1 MVVITGKIT
10 LQSQNSFDSFRKRIP
25 MKFFWSFCV
34 LAPLLFLIVA
44 ISDGFFASASEPQT
58 NYNTSVPAEKDSLVT
73 VTITFAGDLM
83 CHSPQFNNARQSD
96 GTYNF
101 NPSWDAI
108 KPFLSAADFTIGN
121 LETTCAGSASGFS
134 GYPAFNTPDE
144 YIAALKYAGFDMLA
158 TSNNHSM
165 DTGEKGLERTIGII
179 KQNGLAY
186 TGTFLSQ
193 ADRDSIR
200 IVNLKGLKV
209 AVLNYTYGTNGAYP
223 SAEHAYKLNVFD
235 STLVKNDMAAA
246 RKNGAEIVLVFYHWG
261 VEYRADPMWPKQDS
275 MMQCAIHSGADLII
289 GSHPHVVGPV
299 TFFKGEGS
307 KLDSG
312 LVAWTMGNFISN
324 QSKRYQDAGLVLTVE
339 LTKNVNT
346 GAVSISKTS
355 YMPTWVYRGSDP
367 SNKNYVVMPAN
378 ILTTGDSVP
387 SWIREDSK
395 LKMNEAFSDTKAMV
409 TRYSNKPEIMQVN
422 KTIPKARLRKIVY
435 KPEIINP
442 NSEAGVVTLKL
453 SVNREGNVVNVKD
466 IPSKSTTTNAEQIA
480 VAKQSALQFRI
491 EPCSECPETEFIDL
505 EIQFTAK

>member
-1 MVVITGKIT
+1 MVVITGNIPHHSET
-10 LQSQNSFDSFRKRIP
+10 ALARFRNSIS

-44 ISDGFFASASEPQT
+44 MSDGFFASASEPHS
-58 NYNTSVPAEKDSLVT
+58 NNAASLVSDKDSLVT
-73 VTITFAGDLM
+73 VSITFAGDLM

-121 LETTCAGSASGFS
+121 LETTCAGAGSGFS

-200 IVNLKGLKV
+200 MVDLKGLKI

-275 MMQCAIHSGADLII
+275 MMQCAIHAGADLII

-299 TFFKGEGS
+299 TFYKGEGS

-355 YMPTWVYRGSDP
+355 YMPTWVYRGTDP

-378 ILTTGDSVP
+378 LLSTGDSVP

-422 KTIPKARLRKIVY
+422 KAISKARLRKIVY
-435 KPEIINP
+435 KPEIKNP
-442 NSEAGVVTLKL
+442 ISEAGIVALTL
-453 SVNREGNVVNVKD
+453 SVNREGNVVNAQY

-480 VAKQSALQFRI
+480 AAKQSALQIRFDS
-491 EPCSECPETEFIDL
+491 CSDCPEK
-505 EIQFTAK
+505 EIIEIEIKFTAK

>member
-1 MVVITGKIT
+1 MVFVKQFLSLHPLMVVIIQHIPKSSGISA
-10 LQSQNSFDSFRKRIP
+10 LRFRNRMP
-25 MKFFWSFCV
+25 VKFFWSFLV
-34 LAPLLFLIVA
+34 LAPLLFLILA
-44 ISDGFFASASEPQT
+44 FSEGIFNSAPQSQSQKNVLPPSEI
-58 NYNTSVPAEKDSLVT
+58 DSLVT
-73 VTITFAGDLM
+73 ATITFAGDLM
-83 CHSPQFNNARQSD
+83 CHSPQFNNARQAD

-101 NPSWDAI
+101 DPSWDAI
-108 KPFLSAADFTIGN
+108 KPFLSAADYTIGN

-134 GYPAFNTPDE
+134 GYPAFNTPDS
-144 YIAALKYAGFDMLA
+144 YISALKYAGFDMLA

-165 DTGEKGLERTIGII
+165 DTGEKGLERTIDVI
-179 KQNGLAY
+179 KKSGLAY

-200 IVNLKGLKV
+200 IVDLKGLKI

-223 SAEHAYKLNVFD
+223 AKERAYKLNVFD

-275 MMQCAIHSGADLII
+275 MMQCAIHAGADLII

-299 TFFKGEGS
+299 TFYKGEGS

-346 GAVSISKTS
+346 GAVTITKTS
-355 YMPTWVYRGSDP
+355 YMPTWVYRGTDP

-378 ILTTGDSVP
+378 LLSTGDSVP

-409 TRYSNKPEIMQVN
+409 TRYSKKPEIMQV
-422 KTIPKARLRKIVY
+422 KH
-435 KPEIINP
+435 
-442 NSEAGVVTLKL
+442 
-453 SVNREGNVVNVKD
+453 
-466 IPSKSTTTNAEQIA
+466 
-480 VAKQSALQFRI
+480 
-491 EPCSECPETEFIDL
+491 
-505 EIQFTAK
+505 